1 MPARLKRTHPGWMMT
16 TDWNTAE
23 AETVIALFR
32 DSLKDSIADH
42 RMILEL
48 LMQRQAELPDD
59 LGADLS
65 DLLEDA
71 SNVYM
76 AMSESVSRKFPTSR
90 YRR

>member
-1 MPARLKRTHPGWMMT
+1 MT
-16 TDWNTAE
+16 TNWKTAE
-23 AETVIALFR
+23 AETVITLFR

-48 LMQRQAELPDD
+48 LMQRQDELSQDVVGD
-59 LGADLS
+59 LG

-71 SNVYM
+71 SNIYM

-90 YRR
+90 YKR

>member
-1 MPARLKRTHPGWMMT
+1 MT
-16 TDWNTAE
+16 TDWKTAE
-23 AETVIALFR
+23 AETVIALIR
-32 DSLKDSIADH
+32 DSLKESIADH
-42 RMILEL
+42 RMIVEL
-48 LMQRQAELPDD
+48 LMQRQAELEGD

>member
-1 MPARLKRTHPGWMMT
+1 MTT
-16 TDWNTAE
+16 TDWKTAE
-23 AETVIALFR
+23 AETVIAGFR
-32 DSLKDSIADH
+32 ESVKNSIADH

-48 LMQRQAELPDD
+48 LMERQDELPED

-65 DLLEDA
+65 DLLEDV
-71 SNVYM
+71 SNIYM

>member
-1 MPARLKRTHPGWMMT
+1 MK
-16 TDWNTAE
+16 TDWKTAE
-23 AETVIALFR
+23 VETVIALFR
-32 DSLKDSIADH
+32 DSLRDSIADH
-42 RMILEL
+42 RTILEL
-48 LMQRQAELPDD
+48 LMQRGDELPDD
-59 LGADLS
+59 IGGDLS